1 MGRVARS
8 ERTKSQLRAEARGL
22 KRAKRVMARPAPKRK
37 PVGVLAPGAKFNR
50 KTGKIT
56 PPKPSKRQVQKAKS
70 VMGRGRQTG
79 PLLGMETRRLQAE
92 ARKVR
97 RDRDE
102 LRRNQQQLK
111 VVLRRDP
118 AKAKSYT
125 RVPLPKEER
134 TAEGREFKF
143 VEKKAPAVSRS
154 YFDPITKKAKR
165 EAGRAERKLATR
177 IQREAAKDAA
187 NLLKKPKR
195 LSEIPGKRESAENLR
210 DLKILSGESRLDRA
224 IKREQ
229 ARQVRARRKKSDPL
243 ERVLGSN
250 PATATALAGKD
261 LVAAIRAGKS
271 AGEIGVSGAKLLAS
285 LPLGAGQGL
294 PVGVRKKLAGRA
306 AVASQELVRDPVGQ
320 AKKNTGTGAKM
331 LQSIIP
337 GLAAAVTQPVKT
349 AKESVRE
356 PVQRWNES
364 DEQFR
369 KRVKKEGFVPE
380 LLDATVVVGGG
391 TALASR
397 ALQRAAATGRLGA
410 KAKRTAGYTRR
421 ELVSA
426 GEKGAVV
433 TGPSK
438 SFLRNA
444 ARQKVDARRVRK
456 VKARVKKD
464 RARGRES
471 DLLDVEAA
479 ERGLPTVGRRRRAR
493 KARRVGARDQ
503 GRNFIMFKSE
513 QAEEVTGRDKDTI
526 GSQIGRLSKDE
537 NVGYRYVAEFGIRDR
552 KTFVR
557 ELKSLRAKM
566 IANRKAANERR
577 LDRGEQPLTIVTD
590 QVAEI
595 DRILKAPEKFFT
607 PRVLEVA
614 EVVGPKQRRL
624 AVKDDPGVTEATVE
638 RRRLKP
644 FEAMYGIEDLSAGK
658 KPVRTKAEQNAVTRR
673 AMRERGLDP
682 ELTSYFKN
690 MEFSERGFK
699 NYAMGG
705 RRAVADDRTYS
716 GELLKTGRSV
726 SDARI
731 VTDSAAGNLKRK
743 YNWNQVA
750 QWAERSVAPWSKNY
764 KGKLRDLDREARSRG
779 LRPGS
784 YVFVDL
790 RKIYAARDRGAS
802 QVDLDVDSPL
812 LRSTEVSEVLRDPR
826 NVVDPARRDLDN
838 LVETDPEAFD
848 TTGWS
853 VVSKADYDEL
863 VNRTT
868 PSGKAGRVIDMAR
881 GAASRWLLLNLPWL
895 VFQTSSNSILS
906 ALAGVTPNDIRRA
919 AKFFKELPPEERRAL
934 EATFGVKGWYDERP
948 RGGAAFDNRYAHM
961 IAAWK
966 KTEHYRRWR
975 QYGVPGWLEVFS
987 RLDNMQNNVFRRA
1000 LFYKTAKS
1008 EAFTRMND
1016 ATGRVYGT
1024 LPRLEAA
1031 LGKKSHEEVM
1041 RAIVKERESVEQLGR
1056 AVDDWLGDWT
1066 SFTAAERKWM
1076 VRIPL
1081 FYGFIRFSTRL
1092 AFYTMP
1098 LNHPVLTSI
1107 LLKLGDLSRKE
1118 LEAIFAKE
1126 GTEPPPWEY
1135 GNFYTY
1141 NDATGEARRFTLSRT
1156 VPFFNLLQVTNQP
1169 EDVLNPQVADLLGL
1183 INPLFLISYQQLAM
1197 KNSAGREMYDLK
1209 NEDGS
1214 DPGILDV
1221 RRFRLLVAQV
1231 LGYNWYARTL
1241 EKTGIPGVRD
1251 PFRGR
1256 QQADSSIVFPRPK
1269 VYKRDKERLSNER
1282 VIAQQRK
1289 AGLDAAAQERFAPF
1303 VGTDPLPVF
1312 ENARRY
1318 TERAGK
1324 KKKAPTL
1331 PAMPQLP
1338 ALPTLPEID

>member
-1 MGRVARS
+1 
-8 ERTKSQLRAEARGL
+8 
-22 KRAKRVMARPAPKRK
+22 MAQPAPKR
-37 PVGVLAPGAKFNR
+37 VAPPAFGKFAPRGPAKAQR
-50 KTGKIT
+50 D
-56 PPKPSKRQVQKAKS
+56 KA
-70 VMGRGRQTG
+70 
-79 PLLGMETRRLQAE
+79 RLRAE

-102 LRRNQQQLK
+102 LIRNQTQLR

-125 RVPLPKEER
+125 RVPLPKKQR
-134 TAEGREFKF
+134 TAEGREFKW

-154 YFDPITKKAKR
+154 FFDPVTPKAKR
-165 EAGRAERKLATR
+165 EAAKADRRLTAD
-177 IQREAAKDAA
+177 IQRKAAPDIR
-187 NLLKKPKR
+187 NLLKPAKS
-195 LSEIPGKRESAENLR
+195 LSEVPGKRRSAENLR
-210 DLKILSGESRLDRA
+210 NLRLLSGKSRLDRELE
-224 IKREQ
+224 RQ
-229 ARQVRARRKKSDPL
+229 ARARQPKKDKSFVGAAKRLFGIGDGGKAGRRTGAAFSGSAGLAAPAGYRIPSRGSIVLQEVARDP
-243 ERVLGSN
+243 RGQ
-250 PATATALAGKD
+250 AGKN
-261 LVAAIRAGKS
+261 AGS
-271 AGEIGVSGAKLLAS
+271 A
-285 LPLGAGQGL
+285 
-294 PVGVRKKLAGRA
+294 
-306 AVASQELVRDPVGQ
+306 
-320 AKKNTGTGAKM
+320 AKM

-337 GLAAAVTQPVKT
+337 GLAMAVTDPVGT
-349 AKESVRE
+349 AKESVAD
-356 PVQRWNES
+356 PVRRWNES
-364 DEQFR
+364 DKQFR
-369 KRVKKEGFVPE
+369 KRVRKEGFVPE
-380 LLDATVVVGGG
+380 VLDATVVVGGG
-391 TALASR
+391 TALASK
-397 ALQRAAATGRLGA
+397 ALQRAAATGRLGRRAA
-410 KAKRTAGYTRR
+410 KTAGYTRR

-426 GEKGAVV
+426 GEKGVVV
-433 TGPSK
+433 TQPSK

-444 ARQKVDARRVRK
+444 TRQKVDARRVRR
-456 VKARVKKD
+456 VKAKVEKD

-479 ERGLPTVGRRRRAR
+479 RRDLPTVGRRRRAR
-493 KARRVGARDQ
+493 KARRMGSQDQ

-513 QAEEVTGRDKDTI
+513 QAEEVTGRKKDTI
-526 GSQIGRLSKDE
+526 GSQIGRLNKDE

-557 ELKSLRAKM
+557 ELKYLRERM
-566 IANRKAANERR
+566 VENRRVANERR
-577 LDRGEQPLTIVTD
+577 MERGERPLTIVTD

-607 PRVLEVA
+607 PKVLEVA
-614 EVVGPKQRRL
+614 QDVGPKQRRL

-644 FEAMYGIEDLSAGK
+644 FEAMYGIEDLSAGE
-658 KPVRTKAEQNAVTRR
+658 KPVRTKAQQNAITRK
-673 AMRERGLDP
+673 AMRDRGLDP
-682 ELTSYFKN
+682 DLTSYFKN

-790 RKIYAARDRGAS
+790 RKIYAARDRGQLKA
-802 QVDLDVDSPL
+802 DLDVDSPM
-812 LRSTEVSEVLRDPR
+812 LRSTEISDVLRDPNNVIDPTRSDIR
-826 NVVDPARRDLDN
+826 NLI
-838 LVETDPEAFD
+838 ETDPQAFN

-853 VVSKADYDEL
+853 IVSKADYDEL
-863 VNRTT
+863 VARTT
-868 PSGKAGRVIDMAR
+868 PSGKAGRIIDMAR

-975 QYGVPGWLEVFS
+975 EYGVPGWMEVFS
-987 RLDNMQNNVFRRA
+987 RLDNMQNNAFRRA

-1016 ATGRVYGT
+1016 ATGRIYGAM
-1024 LPRLEAA
+1024 PRLEGA
-1031 LGKKSHEEVM
+1031 LSKGSHEEVM

-1098 LNHPVLTSI
+1098 LNHPVLSSI

-1126 GTEPPPWEY
+1126 GGEPPPWEY

-1141 NDATGEARRFTLSRT
+1141 NDATGESKRFTLSRV

-1183 INPLFLISYQQLAM
+1183 VNPLFLVAFQQASM

-1214 DPGILDV
+1214 DPGIFDA
-1221 RRFRLLVAQV
+1221 RRFRLLVAQL

-1241 EKTGIPGVRD
+1241 EKTGIPGLRE
-1251 PFRGR
+1251 PFRGK

-1269 VYKRDKERLSNER
+1269 VYKRDEERMRNER
-1282 VIAQQRK
+1282 IIAQQRG
-1289 AGLDAAAQERFAPF
+1289 AGVGSAAKERFAPF

-1312 ENARRY
+1312 ENARAY
-1318 TERAGK
+1318 AERAGK
-1324 KKKAPTL
+1324 KKNKGATMPT
-1331 PAMPQLP
+1331 MPQLP
-1338 ALPTLPEID
+1338 TLPTLPEIQ